1 VALANL
7 KNITL
12 TLGGPKLLD
21 DVNLTIGKGERICL
35 LGRNG
40 VGKSTLLRLLV
51 GDLTP
56 DSGELVL
63 RSGTRVSRLQ
73 QEIPGDLPGTA
84 SDVASEGIDYH
95 LADAALTKM
104 GIDPATEFAQM
115 SAGGKRRV
123 MLAKAFAS
131 EPDMLMLDEPTNH
144 LDISSIAM
152 LESMIARFTGTIVFV
167 THDRALIRKTAT
179 RIIELDRGKFRDWE
193 CNYATFLKRRDADL
207 EAEEKRN
214 AVFDKKLSEEE
225 VWIRKGTR
233 ARRTRNEGRVRDL
246 MKLREERRARRDK
259 LGNANINLQEADRS
273 GKLVVE
279 AKNLNFSWDTQAIVS
294 DFKLRVLR
302 GDRIGLVGPNGCGKS
317 TLIKLLL
324 GELAPQSGTVKL
336 GTNLQIA
343 YFDQQR
349 LQLDE
354 SLTAGENVT
363 GGGDF
368 VTIGENQQHVVGY
381 LGEFLFTPDRI
392 HAPITRLS
400 GGERNRLLLAKLFTR
415 PANLLVLDEPTNDL
429 DMETMELLE
438 EKLHEFKGTILLVSH
453 DREFLDNVV
462 TSSLHF
468 ADGNVNECAGGYSD
482 LPMAEKKKSA
492 PKTKKG
498 KPKKEQKI
506 KLTYK
511 ENKELEELPAK
522 LESLETEIAELHE
535 KMADPEL
542 YKSGGD
548 EIAKLTAKATELEQT
563 LDVAFSRWE
572 ELEEKKSKT
581 EAP

>member
-12 TLGGPKLLD
+12 SLGGPKLLD
-21 DVNLTIGKGERICL
+21 DVSLIINKGERICL

-40 VGKSTLLRLLV
+40 VGKSTLLRLLD
-51 GDLTP
+51 GELIP

-63 RSGTRVSRLQ
+63 KSGTRISRLQ
-73 QEIPGDLPGTA
+73 QEIPGNLPGTA
-84 SDVASEGIDYH
+84 SDVASSGIDYH
-95 LADAALTKM
+95 LADASLTKL

-131 EPDMLMLDEPTNH
+131 ESDMLMLDEPTNH
-144 LDISSIAM
+144 LDIHSIAM
-152 LESMIARFTGTIVFV
+152 LESMIARYSGTIVFV
-167 THDRALIRKTAT
+167 THDRALLRKTAT

-246 MKLREERRARRDK
+246 MKLREERRSRRDK
-259 LGNANINLQEADRS
+259 LGNANLNLQEAERS
-273 GKLVVE
+273 GRMVVE
-279 AKNLNFSWDTQAIVS
+279 AKNLTFNWETQPIVN
-294 DFKLRVLR
+294 DFKLRVIR

-324 GELAPQSGTVKL
+324 SELAPQSGTIKL
-336 GTNLQIA
+336 GTNLQTA

-354 SLTAGENVT
+354 NLTAGENVT
-363 GGGDF
+363 GGGDY
-368 VTIGENQQHVVGY
+368 VTIGESRQHIVGY
-381 LGEFLFTPDRI
+381 LAEFLFTPDRI

-400 GGERNRLLLAKLFTR
+400 GGERNRLLLAKLFTK

-429 DMETMELLE
+429 DLETMELLE

-468 ADGNVNECAGGYSD
+468 IDGNVNECAGGYSD
-482 LPMAEKKKSA
+482 LPLVTKSNA
-492 PKTKKG
+492 PKIKKG
-498 KPKKEQKI
+498 KPIKEKKI

-522 LESLETEIAELHE
+522 LESLETELAEIHE

-542 YKSGGD
+542 YKSGNN
-548 EIAKLTAKATELEQT
+548 EVAELTDKATELEQS
-563 LDVAFSRWE
+563 LEIAFTRWE
-572 ELEEKKSKT
+572 ELEEKQSKI
-581 EAP
+581 EAS

>member
-1 VALANL
+1 
-7 KNITL
+7 
-12 TLGGPKLLD
+12 
-21 DVNLTIGKGERICL
+21 
-35 LGRNG
+35 
-40 VGKSTLLRLLV
+40 
-51 GDLTP
+51 
-56 DSGELVL
+56 
-63 RSGTRVSRLQ
+63 
-73 QEIPGDLPGTA
+73 
-84 SDVASEGIDYH
+84 
-95 LADAALTKM
+95 
-104 GIDPATEFAQM
+104 
-115 SAGGKRRV
+115 
-123 MLAKAFAS
+123 
-131 EPDMLMLDEPTNH
+131 
-144 LDISSIAM
+144 
-152 LESMIARFTGTIVFV
+152 
-167 THDRALIRKTAT
+167 
-179 RIIELDRGKFRDWE
+179 
-193 CNYATFLKRRDADL
+193 
-207 EAEEKRN
+207 
-214 AVFDKKLSEEE
+214 
-225 VWIRKGTR
+225 
-233 ARRTRNEGRVRDL
+233 RRTRNEGRVRDL

-279 AKNLNFSWDTQAIVS
+279 VKNLNFSWDTQNIVS

-324 GELAPQSGTVKL
+324 GELAPQSGTVKQ

-363 GGGDF
+363 GGGDY
-368 VTIGENQQHVVGY
+368 VSIGENKQHVVGY
-381 LGEFLFTPDRI
+381 LGDFLFTPDRI

-468 ADGNVNECAGGYSD
+468 VDGSVNECAGGYSD
-482 LPMAEKKKSA
+482 LPIIDKKKSA

-511 ENKELEELPAK
+511 ENKEL
-522 LESLETEIAELHE
+522 
-535 KMADPEL
+535 
-542 YKSGGD
+542 
-548 EIAKLTAKATELEQT
+548 
-563 LDVAFSRWE
+563 
-572 ELEEKKSKT
+572 
-581 EAP
+581 